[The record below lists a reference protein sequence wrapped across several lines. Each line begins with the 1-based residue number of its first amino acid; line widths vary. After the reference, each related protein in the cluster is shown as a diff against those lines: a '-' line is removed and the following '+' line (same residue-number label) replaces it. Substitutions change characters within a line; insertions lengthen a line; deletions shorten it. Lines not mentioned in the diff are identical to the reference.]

1 MTDRAPSPVIY
12 QHLYVHVP
20 FCTRR
25 CSYCDFA
32 IAVRRQ
38 VPWREFARSIE
49 TELQLRGASSLCGEL
64 KTLYLGGGTPSRLG
78 AAGIEALFE
87 RLRQHVGLVP
97 DAEVT
102 IEANPED
109 VTDEAVAAWRRAGVN
124 RVSLGVQSFNDRV
137 LAWMHRA
144 HDAADA
150 IRAVDTLRRGGIA
163 SLSLDLIFAAPESL
177 ERDWD
182 DDLARLLEL
191 NPEHI
196 SLYGL
201 TIEPQTPLGKRQA
214 RGEVVDAPEDR
225 YEREFHS
232 AHESMQAA
240 GFEHYEVSNFARPG
254 QRARHNSAYWQHVPY
269 LGVGPAAHGFDGVVR
284 RWNHAALNTWEAEL
298 AAGRDPVEGAE
309 TLTDTNRDA
318 EMVYL
323 GLRTIDGL
331 SLRMHEEAHVAAWRR
346 EGWIESVPGAAD
358 SRIRC
363 SASGWLRLDGLA
375 ANLTEFRSRW

>member
-1 MTDRAPSPVIY
+1 MSEVAALPVIY
-12 QHLYVHVP
+12 RHLYLHVP

-32 IAVRRQ
+32 IAVRKA
-38 VPWREFARSIE
+38 VPWRQFARSIDA
-49 TELQLRGASSLCGEL
+49 ELQLRGASTSCGAL

-78 AAGIEALFE
+78 ADGIEALFE
-87 RLRQHVGLVP
+87 RLWHHVGLVP
-97 DAEVT
+97 GAEVT
-102 IEANPED
+102 MEANPED
-109 VTDEAVAAWRRAGVN
+109 VTASAVAAWRRAGVN

-150 IRAVDTLRRGGIA
+150 VRAVDTLRAGGIT
-163 SLSLDLIFAAPESL
+163 SLSLDLIFAAPASL

-182 DDLARLLEL
+182 DDLARLLAL
-191 NPEHI
+191 SPNHI
-196 SLYGL
+196 ALYGL
-201 TIEPQTPLGKRQA
+201 TIEPQTPLGKRQT
-214 RGEVVDAPEDR
+214 RGEVVEAPEDS
-225 YEREFHS
+225 YEREFYS
-232 AHESMQAA
+232 AHESMRAA
-240 GFEHYEVSNFARPG
+240 GFEHYEVSNFAQPG

-269 LGVGPAAHGFDGVVR
+269 LGVGPAAHGFDGAVR
-284 RWNHAALNTWEAEL
+284 RWNHAALRTWEAEL
-298 AAGRDPVEGAE
+298 AVGRDPVEGSE
-309 TLTDTNRDA
+309 TLTDSNRDA

-323 GLRTIDGL
+323 GLRTLDGL
-331 SLRMHEEAHVAAWRR
+331 LLRTHEEAHVAAWRR

-363 SASGWLRLDGLA
+363 SASGWLRLDALA